1 MFLSR
6 LSPLDLWSS
15 ICFDHH
21 YSDLPNSA
29 KEDHSTQSTH
39 MAAYFEYF
47 HPSFPL
53 LHRPT
58 IGDDTPRLLRDIIAA
73 IGSLYTAQTL
83 SEEDAAT
90 CVQWS
95 QGLWD
100 AGRKELSRLVCLT
113 SCPLLP

>member
-1 MFLSR
+1 
-6 LSPLDLWSS
+6 
-15 ICFDHH
+15 
-21 YSDLPNSA
+21 
-29 KEDHSTQSTH
+29 

-58 IGDDTPRLLRDIIAA
+58 IGDDSPRLLREIIAA

-83 SEEDAAT
+83 SEGDATT

-95 QGLWD
+95 QSLWD
-100 AGRKELSRLVCLT
+100 AGRKELSRLVRIPFAPKT
-113 SCPLLP
+113 IANASFS